1 VLAVV
6 VCGFLAVSI
15 LAHTL
20 MSRPTPVAQR
30 RLAALG
36 AGNASNAA
44 TAPADDGPA
53 RGELMMM
60 KFRTLVPAQLRDRI
74 ERLLYAAG
82 MPMKPEVAVLIWVGA
97 AAGLPLLYFGLA
109 GSSDTGKMMLYGG
122 GLIVLGG
129 YFPMALVK
137 SRAGKRRKQILRSM
151 PDMMDLL
158 TTCVE
163 AGLGIDAAL
172 ARVGEKAKEP
182 LGSEIRTTL
191 NNISMGHSRRQ
202 ALEALAARNGV
213 NELTTFVT
221 AVVQA
226 ESMGTSLGTTLRVQ
240 AEAVRLA
247 RKQRAEQAAQKAPI
261 KIIIVLVLLVFP
273 AMFTV
278 ILGPAVISFM
288 QSGGIH

>member
-1 VLAVV
+1 MLAVV

-60 KFRTLVPAQLRDRI
+60 KFRRLVPAQLLDRI